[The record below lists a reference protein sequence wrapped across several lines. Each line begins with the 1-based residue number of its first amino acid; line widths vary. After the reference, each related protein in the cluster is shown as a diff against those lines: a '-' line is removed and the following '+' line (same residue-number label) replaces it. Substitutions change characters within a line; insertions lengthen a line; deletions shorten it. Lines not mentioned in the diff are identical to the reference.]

1 MAGDSRLH
9 RESILAGEQIPKGVP
24 ASGLIQA
31 VRLVYDRLEWHP
43 IDRLRNEESKVAL
56 DTMHT
61 WRSKPYGGD
70 QALQTGRHFAI
81 AEGEKPDPAGV
92 DALLADFKRQLK

>member
-1 MAGDSRLH
+1 
-9 RESILAGEQIPKGVP
+9 
-24 ASGLIQA
+24 
-31 VRLVYDRLEWHP
+31 
-43 IDRLRNEESKVAL
+43 
-56 DTMHT
+56 MHT

-92 DALLADFKRQLK
+92 DAFLADFKRQLK